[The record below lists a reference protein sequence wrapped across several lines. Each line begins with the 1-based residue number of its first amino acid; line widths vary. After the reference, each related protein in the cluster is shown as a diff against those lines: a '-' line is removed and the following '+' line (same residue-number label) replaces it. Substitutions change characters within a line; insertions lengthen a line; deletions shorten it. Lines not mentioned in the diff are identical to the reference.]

1 MRHPSLYRSARVRPL
16 RSRHVGLRRM
26 RVGAV
31 GTLVPGSEPRAE
43 GEGVRE
49 SRKLLNRC
57 PNGACGASQPGEFT
71 RYH

>member
-31 GTLVPGSEPRAE
+31 GTRVPGSEPRAPKGKE
-43 GEGVRE
+43 YA
-49 SRKLLNRC
+49 K
-57 PNGACGASQPGEFT
+57 AASS
-71 RYH
+71 